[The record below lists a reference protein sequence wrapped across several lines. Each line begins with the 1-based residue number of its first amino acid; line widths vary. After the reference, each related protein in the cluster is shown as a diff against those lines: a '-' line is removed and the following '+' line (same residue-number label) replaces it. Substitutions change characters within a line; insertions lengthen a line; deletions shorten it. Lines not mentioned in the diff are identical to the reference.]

1 MVFFMYPPDL
11 GGGTGKNTPP
21 AGSASPFWASQG
33 QSRLIEAIDSFLPC
47 YIGRR
52 KRTRLRPFYGL
63 RPKSDF
69 ESHRVPLNILI
80 I

>member
-33 QSRLIEAIDSFLPC
+33 QSHVFTGTTTSPM
-47 YIGRR
+47 YVN
-52 KRTRLRPFYGL
+52 K
-63 RPKSDF
+63 
-69 ESHRVPLNILI
+69 
-80 I
+80 